1 MVAEIGVAVVVGVT
15 VAAAGRTV
23 VAEVC
28 TTVVPPFTMV
38 ETGVL
43 LGVGRR

>member
-15 VAAAGRTV
+15 VAAAGRM

-38 ETGVL
+38 ETDVV